1 MKEKGEWIE
10 TLQRGEI
17 YTSVGYKKENVGRTQ
32 STPLPLPLQAG
43 TRRLIFREPSSWWGP
58 SALAWCKLRWGLKMM
73 NMWNEWTRR
82 CRLNP
87 KYILL
92 HCIVKLLCSAA
103 FTSSLLPL
111 GFANA
116 WHHMNASCSLEPNKS
131 YLLTADAHLN
141 AYIASSPES
150 TELFPG
156 LPCFVLE
163 SGWSFYLYSHWLS
176 ALSLFHHPFL
186 SFPFYSP
193 FSFLQL
199 PHTATVQ
206 VCVHGSEALCWV
218 STRSDERMNVC
229 RFCCVSSKLC
239 WTTHDTVL
247 WQSHHSSFDL

>member
-1 MKEKGEWIE
+1 
-10 TLQRGEI
+10 
-17 YTSVGYKKENVGRTQ
+17 VGRTQ

-58 SALAWCKLRWGLKMM
+58 SDLVWCKLRWGLKMM

-87 KYILL
+87 KYKLL

-131 YLLTADAHLN
+131 YLLTMHAHLN
-141 AYIASSPES
+141 AYIASSTES

-156 LPCFVLE
+156 LPCFLLE
-163 SGWSFYLYSHWLS
+163 LGWSFFCIATDCQPSPYSTIHFS
-176 ALSLFHHPFL
+176 HFHFIHHFPSFNSLTQQQYKFVYMVVKHYVE
-186 SFPFYSP
+186 S
-193 FSFLQL
+193 QQE
-199 PHTATVQ
+199 V
-206 VCVHGSEALCWV
+206 
-218 STRSDERMNVC
+218 MNVC
-229 RFCCVSSKLC
+229 RFCCVSSKPC